1 MSTETQVSPDAETQ
15 NPAPEVVEPEITT
28 PEADA
33 NAEHEAE
40 PEGDDADKALKRMQ
54 RRIDKRT
61 ADVYRTRAENEQLK
75 ARLTELEAKSGPTD
89 KPAEQADPVA
99 MAREMSR
106 VERFTEKANAIVT
119 AGTKA
124 HADYMVTLRGLA
136 SEVGEFVKPNGA
148 PSQFMEVVLEVS
160 DKPEAVLYHLGK
172 NPDLAEEL
180 TDLSPIRLAKKLA
193 SIERELTESAKPQS
207 SKAPKPL
214 EPVKG
219 RASDSDLGPGL
230 SDAEWMKRREAQI
243 REQRGR

>member
-15 NPAPEVVEPEITT
+15 NPAPEVVEAEVTT
-28 PEADA
+28 PQDDA
-33 NAEHEAE
+33 KAEPEAE

-61 ADVYRTRAENEQLK
+61 ADVYRTKAENEQLRQ
-75 ARLTELEAKSGPTD
+75 RLAELEAKSGLTD

-99 MAREMSR
+99 LAREISR
-106 VERFTEKANAIVT
+106 VERFTEKANAIVS

-124 HADYMVTLRGLA
+124 HADYMISLA
-136 SEVGEFVKPNGA
+136 ALSQEVGNFVQPNGA

-160 DKPEAVLYHLGK
+160 DKPEALLYHLGK
-172 NPDLAEEL
+172 NPEVAEEL
-180 TDLSPIRLAKKLA
+180 ADLSPIRLAKKLA
-193 SIERELTESAKPQS
+193 RIESELTESAKPQN

-219 RASDSDLGPGL
+219 KASDSELGPGL
-230 SDAEWMKRREAQI
+230 SDAEWIKRREAQL